1 MVKSSRNKRP
11 NLLLI
16 SQASKLFSE
25 LEPRSFYDRP
35 HSATFSWVPSREKRF
50 KNKAFLKE

>member
-16 SQASKLFSE
+16 SQVSKLFSE
-25 LEPRSFYDRP
+25 PEPRSFYDGP
-35 HSATFSWVPSREKRF
+35 QSATFSWVPSKEKRV